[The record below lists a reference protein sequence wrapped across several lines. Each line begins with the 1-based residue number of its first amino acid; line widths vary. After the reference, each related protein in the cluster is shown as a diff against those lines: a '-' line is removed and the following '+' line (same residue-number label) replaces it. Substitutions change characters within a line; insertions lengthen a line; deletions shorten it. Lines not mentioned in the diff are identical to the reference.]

1 MKQLFSGRTEEDA
14 VVCVSYVIKA
24 RLWTNPYLLDSAKKE
39 CQISSRGK
47 RRQAAAALF
56 MTFAEKCKKKEFE

>member
-24 RLWTNPYLLDSAKKE
+24 RLWTNPYLLDSAKKSARYQAGE
-39 CQISSRGK
+39 RGGK
-47 RRQAAAALF
+47 QQQHFL
-56 MTFAEKCKKKEFE
+56 